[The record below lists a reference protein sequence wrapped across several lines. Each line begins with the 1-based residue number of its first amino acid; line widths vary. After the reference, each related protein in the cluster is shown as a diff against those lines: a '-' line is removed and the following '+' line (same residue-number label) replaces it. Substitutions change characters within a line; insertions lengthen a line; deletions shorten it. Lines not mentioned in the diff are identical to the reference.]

1 MNEKVNQLKL
11 KINEQKTN
19 LIKSQINTKEK
30 YGIDNID
37 LDTLI
42 LNCENPDYNINE
54 MKNYFN
60 NEINNAKSL
69 INIKK
74 SELNEKQIE
83 LSKIENNLR
92 IIEENISNK
101 KIELNSLSNDYKN
114 KEEEIENEKIKGNNF
129 LEQYQN
135 EYNNVNQLLS
145 ELMTKCSNLEIEIMN
160 IENLKKEKTIQYEKL
175 LGEVSKLNK
184 EYGKKSDET
193 SNYVE
198 NMKEEIFSQIRQNYK
213 SYNDIFIK
221 MKEENNKK

>member
-1 MNEKVNQLKL
+1 
-11 KINEQKTN
+11 
-19 LIKSQINTKEK
+19 
-30 YGIDNID
+30 
-37 LDTLI
+37 
-42 LNCENPDYNINE
+42 

-83 LSKIENNLR
+83 LSKIDNNLR

-101 KIELNSLSNDYKN
+101 KLELNSLSNDYKN

-145 ELMTKCSNLEIEIMN
+145 ELMAKCSNLELEIMN
-160 IENLKKEKTIQYEKL
+160 IENLKKEKIIQYEKL
-175 LGEVSKLNK
+175 LEEAEKLNK

-193 SNYVE
+193 SLYVQ
-198 NMKEEIFSQIRQNYK
+198 NMREEILNEIRQNYK
-213 SYNDIFIK
+213 SYNEIFIK